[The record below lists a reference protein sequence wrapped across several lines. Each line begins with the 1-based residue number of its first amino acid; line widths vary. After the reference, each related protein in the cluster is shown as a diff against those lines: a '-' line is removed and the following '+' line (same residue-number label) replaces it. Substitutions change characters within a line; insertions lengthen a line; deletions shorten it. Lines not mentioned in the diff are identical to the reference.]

1 MFVHREIPGNSSC
14 PPKNRCQ
21 EIRIL
26 NRTHRPDAA
35 TTQQFR
41 FLKQKLM
48 FSYGLRK
55 FSISKIQAPGPRLH
69 DPGAG
74 DQAPW
79 VQDPKTQCLTP
90 RLQAN
95 KSRIYCAGLKFN
107 QNYCSAPHIF
117 PQQIHLKTSESCRG
131 CALPRL
137 PVLDSKIAKPMQLLI
152 LLSEE
157 LEISSP
163 FLLPRSE
170 QF

>member
-1 MFVHREIPGNSSC
+1 MEAHRQPLCGARC
-14 PPKNRCQ
+14 P
-21 EIRIL
+21 EIRIEF
-26 NRTHRPDAA
+26 H
-35 TTQQFR
+35 
-41 FLKQKLM
+41 FLKQKLI
-48 FSYGLRK
+48 FSHGLRK

-79 VQDPKTQCLTP
+79 VQDPKTQCLMP

-137 PVLDSKIAKPMQLLI
+137 PVLDSKK
-152 LLSEE
+152 SR
-157 LEISSP
+157 SP
-163 FLLPRSE
+163 CNCLYGFLKN
-170 QF
+170 

>member
-1 MFVHREIPGNSSC
+1 MLRKRYLFKNFRISRNSRKFIL
-14 PPKNRCQ
+14 PQKTRCQ

-79 VQDPKTQCLTP
+79 VQDPKTQCLMP

-137 PVLDSKIAKPMQLLI
+137 PMLDSKKKREAHAIAYI
-152 LLSEE
+152 A
-157 LEISSP
+157 
-163 FLLPRSE
+163 F
-170 QF
+170 